1 MRKSSKENVVTPGDR
16 KTTPS
21 LPVGKNRTIKDKP
34 PPPEKT
40 LSSNA
45 ISHHPDK
52 KTTTNNTATATTKK
66 CKPTGGKPDA
76 MFAQESR
83 TCESPANEH
92 AEHNNLKRK
101 HEELE
106 TSKNKNNPEV
116 EVGRWGNEQHRQFV
130 QAIYDIGINHAS
142 PSVLLEHMELASSNM
157 PNMAGSV
164 TSERIKSHLQKHRKN
179 KGRTIDEF
187 MKEYDRWTKKAATVG
202 AAARISLSSQS
213 LLEMMG
219 DTKLMGGE
227 LAAYLTFSVMM
238 EEEGEELFLMG
249 GLAQAPTDK
258 NSEQVYLPSAMEYTQ
273 CMSGARI
280 PFPILTE
287 EESDSSL
294 GISLKQIVGLLASIK
309 RTLMSERQR
318 KASICTDGAAE
329 TDQLSSAD
337 ISLPDSIPPATDQN
351 FYTQRRESLSPIPGT
366 EQDLPSHHSALY
378 MQMYHRQLSNDTSSI
393 MFEETQAKPRPQVQQ
408 DN

>member
-1 MRKSSKENVVTPGDR
+1 MRESSKKESVVAGDQ
-16 KTTPS
+16 KTIP
-21 LPVGKNRTIKDKP
+21 LPPVGKSRTIKDKTP
-34 PPPEKT
+34 LPEKT
-40 LSSNA
+40 LSSTA
-45 ISHHPDK
+45 ISHPDI
-52 KTTTNNTATATTKK
+52 TTTTKK

-76 MFAQESR
+76 MFAQDGR
-83 TCESPANEH
+83 TCRSPASEDND
-92 AEHNNLKRK
+92 LKRK
-101 HEELE
+101 HEEVE
-106 TSKNKNNPEV
+106 TSGDNISQDAAV
-116 EVGRWGNEQHRQFV
+116 LRWGNEQHRQFV
-130 QAIYDIGINHAS
+130 QAIYDIGVNHAS
-142 PSVLLEHMELASSNM
+142 PSVLLEHMDLASSNIS
-157 PNMAGSV
+157 NMAESV

-280 PFPILTE
+280 PFPNLTK

-294 GISLKQIVGLLASIK
+294 GISLNQIIELLASIK

-318 KASICTDGAAE
+318 MASICTDGAAE

-337 ISLPDSIPPATDQN
+337 ISLPDSLPPAADQN
-351 FYTQRRESLSPIPGT
+351 FYTHRRESLSPIPET
-366 EQDLPSHHSALY
+366 EQDIPSHHSALY
-378 MQMYHRQLSNDTSSI
+378 MPMYHRQLSNDTSSI
-393 MFEETQAKPRPQVQQ
+393 MFEETQTKPQPRPQQ
-408 DN
+408 NN